1 MFLLFIYYS
10 RNYLYNNLRY
20 LAFSIAIYT
29 LSYLLDY
36 SLIVLIVFKTLTLTA
51 CIANSNK
58 YYNLAIF
65 YYVT

>member
-1 MFLLFIYYS
+1 M
-10 RNYLYNNLRY
+10 
-20 LAFSIAIYT
+20 YT

-51 CIANSNK
+51 YIANSNK
-58 YYNLAIF
+58 HYNLATF